1 MDIKYC
7 SATTP
12 HYFQKTITSRI
23 NKVLL
28 EDLSNL
34 ATPPAKFERLKGYIK
49 TLVTQPKGWMFYDF
63 PFEVQVH
70 PCFSQLH
77 VEFIGSTS
85 EGLSISEVTEG
96 SENEELDLT
105 AILQTTIATEAE
117 NSDESR
123 TWLEIQHCR
132 ENPGFV
138 LLKVHMKD
146 NSEHWCGL
154 SNLVSNQDG
163 SINEFFLSPVA
174 FTDEFYLMLCLRC
187 SVENLHYTAYC
198 KDVDKLFDNEM
209 DKDKKRDFDKE
220 DALHEFFI
228 VTQEGPAV
236 KTTVLFADRDLSLQ
250 YDCSLAVQCFEWPSI
265 ADDFLHR
272 NRLSGFPSLE
282 FVQQLSSMSCL
293 LVPKFPQDSKT
304 QLEWRLSF
312 CLVERELMLNLTEAQ
327 RRCYLVFKA
336 IWRQFFCPP
345 IGKALQSYHLK
356 NVFLW
361 ECENVPFDE
370 WTDEKMVAR
379 VTGLLQRLQ
388 YNLFTKYCPHY
399 ILPQNNLFRDID
411 QSLLFYAGMRVQTAI
426 FKSDVVW
433 INNDVLFY
441 LPPHKSRTS
450 LGRKLRKTCIMALK
464 YVIEAM
470 VSSCV
475 KTENRNEKSTKYK
488 LSTEAMNS
496 LRLELEQSFNKNM
509 TEIILQYINSSLKH
523 RPDNITRYYI
533 CSRADPKQLLIASKT
548 QLLDGLASL
557 ANTVMNWGNMME
569 IITGLEVLE
578 TENLKEYGYREEYRL
593 TERLRLLFR
602 MGMDDFGAFRSDSR
616 GENFE
621 EDSDDSMFGDF
632 VCDECESGILEE
644 RYHCKTCSDFDLCK
658 SCYSKTSH
666 PHEFEFVEE
675 QDDIDDD
682 YDDEDDFDD
691 DDSQHEME
699 CKQS

>member
-1 MDIKYC
+1 MDIKFC
-7 SATTP
+7 SATST

-23 NKVLL
+23 NNVLL

-34 ATPPAKFERLKGYIK
+34 AVPPAKFERLKGHIK
-49 TLVTQPKGWMFYDF
+49 TVVTQPKGWMFYDF
-63 PFEVQVH
+63 PFKVQVH
-70 PCFSQLH
+70 PCFSELH

-96 SENEELDLT
+96 NENEELDLT
-105 AILQTTIATEAE
+105 AILQTTIATEAKI
-117 NSDESR
+117 SDESR
-123 TWLEIQHCR
+123 TWLEIQHCAG
-132 ENPGFV
+132 NPGFV

-154 SNLVSNQDG
+154 SNIVSNQDG

-174 FTDEFYLMLCLRC
+174 FTDEFFLMLCLRC

-198 KDVDKLFDNEM
+198 KDVDKLFENEL
-209 DKDKKRDFDKE
+209 DTDEEDDFDKD

-236 KTTVLFADRDLSLQ
+236 KTTVLFADKELSIQ
-250 YDCSLAVQCFEWPSI
+250 YDCSLAVQCSEWPSI
-265 ADDFLHR
+265 ADEFLHR
-272 NRLSGFPSLE
+272 YRVSGFPSLE
-282 FVQQLSSMSCL
+282 FVKQLTSMGCL

-327 RRCYLVFKA
+327 RKCYLLFKA

-361 ECENVPFDE
+361 ECETVPLQE

-388 YNLFTKYCPHY
+388 YNLFTRNCPHY
-399 ILPQNNLFRDID
+399 ILSQNNLFRDID

-426 FKSDVVW
+426 FKSEVVW
-433 INNDVLFY
+433 IQNDVLLY

-470 VSSCV
+470 VSGCV
-475 KTENRNEKSTKYK
+475 KKQKENEESTKYE

-496 LRLELEQSFNKNM
+496 LRSELEQSFNKDM
-509 TEIILQYINSSLKH
+509 TEIILQYINASLKH
-523 RPDNITRYYI
+523 RPDNITRHYI

-557 ANTVMNWGNMME
+557 ANTVMNWGNLVE
-569 IITGLEVLE
+569 IITSLEVLE
-578 TENLKEYGYREEYRL
+578 TENLKEYGYNEEYKL
-593 TERLRLLFR
+593 TERLNLLFR
-602 MGMDDFGAFRSDSR
+602 MGMDDFGEFSSSCGD
-616 GENFE
+616 ENAE
-621 EDSDDSMFGDF
+621 TDTDDYMYGDF
-632 VCDECESGILEE
+632 VCDECESGIWGE

-658 SCYSKTSH
+658 SCYSTTTHSH
-666 PHEFEFVEE
+666 VFEFIKEE
-675 QDDIDDD
+675 ND
-682 YDDEDDFDD
+682 YDDDD
-691 DDSQHEME
+691 DDSEHEID